1 MLIFKQAIKRIMINK
16 ARIIIM
22 LLMPIIFILAF
33 AGRDQNEITIGI
45 VDKNQSK
52 MSGEL
57 INQIADM
64 SKVKIKKLNYDSMIT
79 QTIKGKVDYA
89 VVINKDFQSKVIAG
103 KHITLDEYYNQEKDK
118 IHYIRLFMKTYIQDM
133 QYLAQN
139 AGNQKKVFEKALA
152 IYKANRLRIN
162 NKTVENDSIAQS
174 RSAMGFLVQFMLYM
188 SVITAILIIEDKT
201 SGVFFR
207 ICSSPMKLRSYI
219 LQYMLAFLM
228 IGIMQEAII
237 LVLIKVLFNMS
248 LGTAPILMFILFAVF
263 SLVCVSLGI
272 LLVSVL
278 KKAIHAYIAI
288 ILLTTPM
295 VMLGGCYWESNLMPE
310 FMQKIALF
318 IPTTWVMKE
327 VDNLL
332 IGSWS
337 CVEVCKSIGILLIF
351 SIVFL
356 IIGMM
361 KKVEIGK

>member
-152 IYKANRLRIN
+152 IYKANRLRIDN
-162 NKTVENDSIAQS
+162 QTVENDSIAQS

-237 LVLIKVLFNMS
+237 LVLIQLDS
-248 LGTAPILMFILFAVF
+248 IYLHYEQEI
-263 SLVCVSLGI
+263 
-272 LLVSVL
+272 
-278 KKAIHAYIAI
+278 YI
-288 ILLTTPM
+288 P
-295 VMLGGCYWESNLMPE
+295 
-310 FMQKIALF
+310 
-318 IPTTWVMKE
+318 
-327 VDNLL
+327 
-332 IGSWS
+332 
-337 CVEVCKSIGILLIF
+337 
-351 SIVFL
+351 
-356 IIGMM
+356 
-361 KKVEIGK
+361 